1 MTDGNDTKLTQ
12 DDGDTTLRRDILGK
26 LGTGLFVG
34 TSALCAVVAGKSLV
48 PLATPEPSRQFKLG
62 PPEDY
67 PVGTVRNFDGQN
79 VIVFRDEKGVFAIS
93 TVCTHL
99 GCIVSYDSEE
109 GFECPCHGSTFTPDG
124 AVTKGPAPTPLP
136 WMEVSMLPNGQ
147 LVVDNASKVSRGSR
161 FVV

>member
-1 MTDGNDTKLTQ
+1 MSGEDETRLEQ
-12 DDGDTTLRRDILGK
+12 DSSETTRRDLLGR
-26 LGTGLFVG
+26 LGSGLFIG
-34 TSALCAVVAGKSLV
+34 ASALCAAVAGKSLV
-48 PLATPEPSRQFKLG
+48 PLATPEPSREFKIG

-67 PVGTVRNFDGQN
+67 PVGTVRGFEDQN

-99 GCIVSYDSEE
+99 GCIVSYDPEE
-109 GFECPCHGSTFTPDG
+109 GFECACHGSTFTADG
-124 AVTKGPAPTPLP
+124 AVTKGPAPTALP

-147 LVVDNASKVSRGSR
+147 LVVNNASTVTKGTR